1 MADKS
6 KPAVRGHITDATTAG
21 FREMIE
27 KANEAQQQG
36 LTMIGIVN
44 IGTKQLGGVFVQLPE
59 RHEANLV

>member
-1 MADKS
+1 MAEKS
-6 KPAVRGHITDATTAG
+6 KPPVRGHITDATPAG

-44 IGTKQLGGVFVQLPE
+44 IGTKSLGGVFVQLQKP
-59 RHEANLV
+59 HEANLV